1 MKVKQ
6 RETIRDELC
15 ELRRLESLWEEAD
28 AVANARAKE
37 VLVLLGELRD
47 HLKPHLTNG
56 VADDAAWEAIKRA
69 SYLIDEEAKP

>member
-37 VLVLLGELRD
+37 VLVLLGELRESSQATS
-47 HLKPHLTNG
+47 HERRRG
-56 VADDAAWEAIKRA
+56 
-69 SYLIDEEAKP
+69 